1 MQCAMRKN
9 VGIFPGYSKA
19 TFSNIMRSNSS
30 GNLGLMGETTIGSM
44 WRDERENRADEAV
57 EGGASLEAAIVST
70 TLIWEQITV
79 KMRRPDKT
87 KGVITHKV
95 LQGP

>member
-1 MQCAMRKN
+1 
-9 VGIFPGYSKA
+9 
-19 TFSNIMRSNSS
+19 
-30 GNLGLMGETTIGSM
+30 M
-44 WRDERENRADEAV
+44 WRDERENRTDEAV